1 MWYNNFWKQKLE
13 KIIKQWEKGGS
24 GDKAEMMK
32 RKIYQNAAKRALKK
46 LCVCECNILAVKDPG
61 KRNMHKERIHEY

>member
-1 MWYNNFWKQKLE
+1 MR
-13 KIIKQWEKGGS
+13 KGGS

-46 LCVCECNILAVKDPG
+46 SCVCNASRINILAVKDPG
-61 KRNMHKERIHEY
+61 KRNVHKERIHEY